1 VWIKRYFRGDL
12 SVVVSI
18 SGAMRINKLF
28 IGKKVEL
35 SWEGELTGY
44 LAAVNNFVND
54 KMMVKL
60 LGDFEIEGKAEKVF
74 VRFTVPD
81 DASYEFTGSVVSYHE
96 QSRSLLL
103 EDLSPLTRIEQR
115 RSYRLKILRPALIFL
130 EDDTGSEKWLEG
142 VLLDISKTGAKL
154 LCSSSVKPGD
164 SIKLHL
170 SLDEVE
176 HTLETEAEVIHVI
189 EDDGQV
195 KLGVKF
201 APLPLKDVELL
212 LDLIYKL
219 WEEHKKSNPE

>member
-1 VWIKRYFRGDL
+1 
-12 SVVVSI
+12 VVVTI
-18 SGAMRINKLF
+18 SGAMSINKLF

-44 LAAVNNFVND
+44 LAAVTNFGND

-60 LGDFEIEGKAEKVF
+60 LGDFEIEGKSEKVF

-96 QSRSLLL
+96 QSCSLLL
-103 EDLSPLTRIEQR
+103 KDLSPLTRIEQR
-115 RSYRLKILRPALIFL
+115 RSYRLKILRPAHIYLKDKAGG
-130 EDDTGSEKWLEG
+130 ERWLEG

-154 LCSSSVKPGD
+154 LCSSSVRPGD

-201 APLPLKDVELL
+201 APLPLPDIELL
-212 LDLIYKL
+212 LDFIYKL
-219 WEEHKKSNPE
+219 WEEHKKSNSE